1 MQAFRSRREL
11 RDRLRQ
17 SLERMLAFYG
27 FKVSD
32 KSEEELQQEQTEK
45 KAAGLKD
52 QATELVSPLLGSA
65 AESFP
70 PGSHTNVSAASGPRP
85 YHILRAANWRKAFSN
100 WTGSFDHNHLRIS
113 RIIRCLR
120 VLGLQTEYKAFFKV
134 C

>member
-45 KAAGLKD
+45 KAAGLKY

-65 AESFP
+65 AESFLWPTPLPYP
-70 PGSHTNVSAASGPRP
+70 PRSQLA
-85 YHILRAANWRKAFSN
+85 
-100 WTGSFDHNHLRIS
+100 
-113 RIIRCLR
+113 
-120 VLGLQTEYKAFFKV
+120 
-134 C
+134 

>member
-1 MQAFRSRREL
+1 
-11 RDRLRQ
+11 
-17 SLERMLAFYG
+17 MLAFYG